1 MNELVQSC
9 DVQKARN
16 DTMVKDWEEEKES
29 MTKANDDMKSRLEQ
43 QSKQNKLLHD
53 QLQTLN
59 DQVRNSRRRA
69 SIAPELGKNMLFG
82 TEYNLILD
90 SSSMNESLNEDQA
103 SLIELTSIMRRNE
116 EIAESARD
124 LEHAENIRLKQKIKN
139 LEKQLEDS
147 NNILR

>member
-1 MNELVQSC
+1 MNH
-9 DVQKARN
+9 
-16 DTMVKDWEEEKES
+16 
-29 MTKANDDMKSRLEQ
+29 
-43 QSKQNKLLHD
+43 KLWIENN
-53 QLQTLN
+53 LN
-59 DQVRNSRRRA
+59 
-69 SIAPELGKNMLFG
+69 
-82 TEYNLILD
+82 LD